1 MEDYIFGLKG
11 NNEALNQ
18 ILLELKVFNF
28 YNLQE
33 NPNTSNETFQKT
45 FLSRIKKLILKEKD
59 IAILGNKYDE
69 FEYKW
74 DKYLLIYDYRGPNV
88 DFIT

>member
-45 FLSRIKKLILKEKD
+45 FLSRIKKLMLKEKD

-74 DKYLLIYDYRGPNV
+74 DKYLLIYDYRGPDV